1 MRRRERRGDGVPK
14 GVLHIA
20 RELPSREEATRFM
33 HEEGLPP
40 ATLETRYAC
49 GGEVRYVIFRSANG
63 FVTYCFER
71 LCFLDAEEY
80 RHSAVPAVW
89 QPMREGL
96 CKPVYA
102 SLRDVR
108 RQIVF
113 EPEYRMYFAHDGEE
127 T

>member
-1 MRRRERRGDGVPK
+1 MQRKGSRGEEPAK
-14 GVLHIA
+14 KILHIA
-20 RELPSREEATRFM
+20 RELPSREEVTRFM
-33 HEEGLPP
+33 HDEMLP
-40 ATLETRYAC
+40 AGTLETHYAC

-89 QPMREGL
+89 QPMCEGL